1 MRPPLNR
8 PPIVRRTLGP
18 SLVAGALAGVFSWS
32 LVIVLGMIARAL
44 LGNRAPY
51 GAVIALSCLATVPL
65 VARVARRKD
74 GGSAVRPACWV
85 LLAWFPYLLGGAA
98 FDLSNPIVEGHWRC
112 GTGDI
117 GLFGL
122 ALVSVPVVF
131 ATALAIGV
139 AFDRF
144 RLLAAT
150 KRTAWAVVL
159 VSMVVLAVSAHRRS
173 EVAPADYLASLPKVA
188 EFTHYDDRFFG
199 PGFVVMTEGPT
210 CVVLEDVSDTKNA
223 IGIREAPSWNMPFYG
238 GERRFELPGDCFG
251 VRVMHDEA
259 HDLWVLRG
267 GAIVAGQVIDRHVVQ
282 AEITV
287 SKVASSLRPPTAW
300 IAALT
305 AGSMLAL
312 FLLARARRTLRRAA
326 EWKSARPGVHEGA
339 GWITFADGMPPAHF
353 AGAAALPVCQV
364 LVLEGSR
371 KSPHYREHGRVDEGA
386 RFATGIFD
394 HLVQDAE
401 ARATD
406 LQVVATLITLLT
418 LAPMV
423 AAALD
428 GLLG

>member
-1 MRPPLNR
+1 
-8 PPIVRRTLGP
+8 
-18 SLVAGALAGVFSWS
+18 
-32 LVIVLGMIARAL
+32 
-44 LGNRAPY
+44 
-51 GAVIALSCLATVPL
+51 
-65 VARVARRKD
+65 
-74 GGSAVRPACWV
+74 V

-112 GTGDI
+112 GTGDV
-117 GLFGL
+117 GLFML
-122 ALVSVPVVF
+122 ALVSVPFVF
-131 ATALAIGV
+131 ATALAIGMAV
-139 AFDRF
+139 ERF

-150 KRTAWAVVL
+150 RLAGWAVIG
-159 VSMVVLAVSAHRRS
+159 VSMVVLAVSVHRRN
-173 EVAPADYLASLPKVA
+173 EVAPTDYLASLPKVA

-210 CVVLEDVSDTKNA
+210 CVVLEDVSDTKSA

-238 GERRFELPGDCFG
+238 GERRFELAGDCFG

-267 GAIVAGQVIDRHVVQ
+267 GAIVAGQVIGGHLVQ

-287 SKVASSLRPPTAW
+287 SKVASSLRPPTVW
-300 IAALT
+300 IASLAV
-305 AGSMLAL
+305 GSTLAL
-312 FLLARARRTLRRAA
+312 LLLASARRTLRRAA
-326 EWKSARPGVHEGA
+326 EWKSARSGVHEGS
-339 GWITFADGMPPAHF
+339 GWITFEDGMPPAHF
-353 AGAAALPVCQV
+353 AGAATLPVCQV

-386 RFATGIFD
+386 RFVTGIFD

-406 LQVVATLITLLT
+406 LQVLAALITLLT